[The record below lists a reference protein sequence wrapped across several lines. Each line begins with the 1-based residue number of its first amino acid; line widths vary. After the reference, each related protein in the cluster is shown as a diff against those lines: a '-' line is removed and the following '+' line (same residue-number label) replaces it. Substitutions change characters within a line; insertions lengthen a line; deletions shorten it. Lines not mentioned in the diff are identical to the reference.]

1 MTNEVLNERM
11 QAILNQDKS
20 LENDLAMIN
29 SLKENLNED
38 KKGEDNMVEVTSAN
52 MAPTT
57 VSDKVTVKVSQV
69 EVSEPPFTNP
79 PTTVAQVTITD
90 PNVNTAP
97 AVQEVVQQQPI
108 PVNVPQQTATQQPV
122 QQMIQTVPPQFVE
135 QAPQMYATP
144 VQSIPVNNP
153 TPAQAV
159 INQPQVQ
166 PIPQQPIN
174 PQPIQQPV
182 QNIQSQTVMPGVT
195 PAPTVNISQ
204 QAMPTTTVK
213 QTSTQTLYKKK
224 AAENLANLE
233 ALTIQNWASLSN
245 EIRYENMVKII
256 GLSSAK
262 VAAALGMQPANR
274 VTQAVRGQ
282 RPFKPEIVQIVYNWF
297 MSNEELIKHPQLRSL
312 VTPELF
318 STPKVK

>member
-11 QAILNQDKS
+11 QAILDQDKS

-29 SLKENLNED
+29 SLRENLNED

-57 VSDKVTVKVSQV
+57 VNDKVTVKVSQV
-69 EVSEPPFTNP
+69 EVSEPPFTNT

-90 PNVNTAP
+90 PNVNAAP

-108 PVNVPQQTATQQPV
+108 QQSV

-153 TPAQAV
+153 TPVQAV
-159 INQPQVQ
+159 INQPQA
-166 PIPQQPIN
+166 QPIN

-182 QNIQSQTVMPGVT
+182 QNIQSQTMMPGVT
-195 PAPTVNISQ
+195 PAPTVNIPQ

-213 QTSTQTLYKKK
+213 QQTSTQTLYKKK

-297 MSNEELIKHPQLRSL
+297 MSNEELMKHPQLRSL
-312 VTPELF
+312 VTPDLF